1 MTEKIRRINNPLTII
16 AIFAALA
23 EVNATVS
30 LGLIPESLQGIFI
43 WFVLG
48 FPTFLVAGFFF
59 TLNFNP
65 KVLYAP
71 SDFKDEQ
78 NFINTLSGKH
88 NQMQVNITKENVND
102 YENIIDSEILE
113 DSVTLPSNS
122 SEMLNFGND
131 YFKELIEN
139 MRQKLEEDNIFESF
153 GFGIQADD
161 LFLISFQYNKERFPK
176 NFATEQDY
184 VIRFLNKNGKL
195 FAEIPRLNII
205 ESNPKDL
212 AKATFQKI
220 EKTIVKNLDKK
231 TDL

>member
-48 FPTFLVAGFFF
+48 FPTFLVAGFFI

-78 NFINTLSGKH
+78 NFINTLTGKF
-88 NQMQVNITKENVND
+88 NQKQVNITKD
-102 YENIIDSEILE
+102 NISEIETILDSEIL
-113 DSVTLPSNS
+113 DDVRGVPGNA
-122 SEMLNFGND
+122 SEMLKFGND

-139 MRQKLEEDNIFESF
+139 MRKKLEEENIFESF
-153 GFGIQADD
+153 GFGIQAED
-161 LFLISFQYNKERFPK
+161 LFLLSLRYNKDRFPR
-176 NFATEQDY
+176 NFANEQEY
-184 VIRFLNKNGKL
+184 VIRFLIKNNKL
-195 FAEIPRLNII
+195 FAEIPRLNLI
-205 ESNPKDL
+205 ESNYKTL
-212 AKATFQKI
+212 AKETFRQI
-220 EKTIVKNLDKK
+220 EDTLEKHLDKK

>member
-1 MTEKIRRINNPLTII
+1 MTENIKRINNPLTII

-48 FPTFLVAGFFF
+48 FPTLLVACFFI

-78 NFINTLSGKH
+78 NFLNTLTGKF
-88 NQMQVNITKENVND
+88 NQMQVNVTKDNINEIGNFL
-102 YENIIDSEILE
+102 EAEIIDSSTGQE
-113 DSVTLPSNS
+113 SYA
-122 SEMLNFGND
+122 SEMLKFGND

-139 MRQKLEEDNIFESF
+139 MRTKLENNVFESF

-161 LFLISFQYNKERFPK
+161 LFLLSLKFNKNRFPK
-176 NFATEQDY
+176 RFATEQNY
-184 VIRFLNKNGKL
+184 VIRFSRNLKGIY
-195 FAEIPRLNII
+195 AEIPRLNIK
-205 ESNPKDL
+205 ETNYKNL
-212 AKATFQKI
+212 AKSTFEYI
-220 EKTIVKNLDKK
+220 EKTIEKNLDKK